1 MVWARHA
8 LTWHIGTN
16 VPKNDVNGSASQP
29 LEFGIILMLTDS
41 CQQPVKDVSRQ

>member
-8 LTWHIGTN
+8 LSWHIGTN

-29 LEFGIILMLTDS
+29 LEFGIILPIANS
-41 CQQPVKDVSRQ
+41 CQQTIEHISRQ